1 MSILTETTTYRARDG
16 VNVSTYIARPAGA
29 GPYPTLVLG
38 YEFWGMLE
46 VPAGAPHMRDC
57 AARFAEN
64 GYVAA
69 IPDYY
74 AARGQQPTMEG
85 GTIVGSPTDEQS
97 SSDLI
102 DAVDW
107 LEGLPYVD
115 AERMG
120 VIGWCGG
127 GRQAWFLAAR
137 CAKLRAAASFY
148 GRPINPPARQ
158 GPSPIDLIP
167 QMKCALFGGFGAADA
182 AIPIDS
188 VEKFRDALVA
198 QGKTA
203 EIHIYP
209 NGKHAFMNDRRPEG
223 YDRESADA
231 AWHDV
236 FDFFERYL
244 GSSTS
249 PVVV

>member
-1 MSILTETTTYRARDG
+1 LNIRAETTTYQARDG
-16 VNVSTYIARPAGA
+16 VHVATYVARPDGV
-29 GPYPTLVLG
+29 GPYPALVLG

-46 VPAGAPHMRDC
+46 VPAGAPHMREC

-85 GTIVGSPTDEQS
+85 GTIVGSPSDEQS
-97 SSDLI
+97 TSDLS

-115 AERMG
+115 GERIG

-127 GRQAWFLAAR
+127 GRQAWFLAAH
-137 CAKLRAAASFY
+137 CAKIRAAASFY
-148 GRPINPPARQ
+148 GRPINRPTMP

-167 QMKCALFGGFGAADA
+167 QMNCALFGGYGAADTGIA
-182 AIPIDS
+182 
-188 VEKFRDALVA
+188 VEAVERFREALTA
-198 QGKTA
+198 QGKTH
-203 EIHIYP
+203 EIHVYP

-223 YDRESADA
+223 YDCDAADA

-236 FDFFERYL
+236 LDFFERSL
-244 GSSTS
+244 KV
-249 PVVV
+249 PVTA

>member
-1 MSILTETTTYRARDG
+1 LSILTETTTYQARDG
-16 VNVSTYIARPAGA
+16 VRVSTYVARPDGA
-29 GPYPTLVLG
+29 GRYPALVLG

-85 GTIVGSPTDEQS
+85 GTIVGSPSDEQS
-97 SSDLI
+97 NSDLN

-115 AERMG
+115 GERIG

-127 GRQAWFLAAR
+127 GRQAWFLAAN

-148 GRPINPPARQ
+148 GRPINRPTMH

-167 QMKCALFGGFGAADA
+167 QMKCALFGGYGAADA
-182 AIPIDS
+182 GIAVET

-223 YDRESADA
+223 YDRDAADA
-231 AWHDV
+231 AWRDV
-236 FDFFERYL
+236 LGFFERYL
-244 GSSTS
+244 KV
-249 PVVV
+249 PVPA